1 MLLSRHTRRREFITL
16 LGGAVAAW
24 PLAARAQE
32 GERIRQV
39 GLLWGQAADDPE
51 YRRRL
56 SAEGLREF
64 GWIEGKN
71 LTFAPKHAV
80 GSPDRFSAMAVDLVR
95 MNPDVIVTQ
104 SAGLASL
111 AQQATRTIPIVA
123 AVAGDLEGT
132 GLVASLRRPGGNV
145 TGTQVLNP
153 ELMSKRVDLLKRLVP
168 NLTRLGI
175 LLPITPAG
183 IITPSYMERIAEA
196 ARALQVQL
204 HPLEV
209 HSAAGFAPAIA
220 DMARD
225 CPAAIVIS
233 NPLAR
238 SNAKV
243 IADSAA
249 QDGLPIMYELRLYT
263 LAGGLLSYGADDV
276 ALHRQAA
283 TYVDKLLRG
292 ANPGDLPV
300 QQPIKFEFVINL
312 KAAQT
317 LGLEIPPTI
326 LALADEVIE

>member
-95 MNPDVIVTQ
+95 MNPDVIVMQ

-132 GLVASLRRPGGNV
+132 GLVASLRKPGGNV

-209 HSAAGFAPAIA
+209 HSAEGFAPAIA
-220 DMARD
+220 DMGE
-225 CPAAIVIS
+225 IV
-233 NPLAR
+233 
-238 SNAKV
+238 
-243 IADSAA
+243 
-249 QDGLPIMYELRLYT
+249 RLQ
-263 LAGGLLSYGADDV
+263 S
-276 ALHRQAA
+276 
-283 TYVDKLLRG
+283 
-292 ANPGDLPV
+292 
-300 QQPIKFEFVINL
+300 
-312 KAAQT
+312 
-317 LGLEIPPTI
+317 
-326 LALADEVIE
+326 